1 MDDDGVFTL
10 RFIAD
15 DLGLGPHVDA
25 TAPGAI
31 GLHNPCTAIDLGAG
45 GKIGAG
51 DVLHQ
56 LIHIDVRVLQGRQTT
71 RDHLTQVVGRNVGGH
86 THGDARRSV
95 DQQIGDPGRQ
105 HRRYLL
111 GAIVVVDE
119 IDRFLVEIS
128 EQGMRNF
135 RHANFGVAH
144 GGSRVA
150 VDRSKVALP
159 VYQGVAQRE
168 ILSHSHD
175 GVIHRRITVRVILTN
190 YIADH
195 ACGLFVGLV
204 PVVIQLV
211 HRKQHSAMHW
221 LQTVS
226 DIRQGATDDHAHGVV
241 HVRLFQLIFDVDG
254 EDFPRHFLGI
264 FCHAGYLTRP
274 RNWAVRGPDT

>member
-1 MDDDGVFTL
+1 MDNDGVFTL

-15 DLGLGPHVDA
+15 DLSLGPHVDA
-25 TAPGAI
+25 TTPGAI

-175 GVIHRRITVRVILTN
+175 GVIHR
-190 YIADH
+190 
-195 ACGLFVGLV
+195 
-204 PVVIQLV
+204 
-211 HRKQHSAMHW
+211 
-221 LQTVS
+221 
-226 DIRQGATDDHAHGVV
+226 
-241 HVRLFQLIFDVDG
+241 
-254 EDFPRHFLGI
+254 
-264 FCHAGYLTRP
+264 
-274 RNWAVRGPDT
+274 